1 MTTEEIEEKLI
12 DIDAKLTALM
22 NDYAQLKHDL
32 KEPQSADYEII
43 RYIES
48 QASIIKKELQH
59 KK

>member
-1 MTTEEIEEKLI
+1 MTTEEIEENLI

-48 QASIIKKELQH
+48 QA
-59 KK
+59 

>member
-22 NDYAQLKHDL
+22 NDYALLKHDL

-48 QASIIKKELQH
+48 QASIIKKGL
-59 KK
+59 